1 MKLNS
6 ICFVNLRSKRERD
19 RERERVFACSLAR
32 LLIAIVVAVAVFNI
46 LVVVR
51 EGVNDRA
58 KIFIFKENIKGKK

>member
-1 MKLNS
+1 M
-6 ICFVNLRSKRERD
+6 
-19 RERERVFACSLAR
+19 FARSLAC

-58 KIFIFKENIKGKK
+58 KIFIFKENRKGKK